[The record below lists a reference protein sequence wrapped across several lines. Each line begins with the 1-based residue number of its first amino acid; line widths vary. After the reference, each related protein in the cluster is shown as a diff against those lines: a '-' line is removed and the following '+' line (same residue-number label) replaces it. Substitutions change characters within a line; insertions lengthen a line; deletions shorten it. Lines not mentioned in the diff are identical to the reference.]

1 MMRLSP
7 RQVDLKNIVRILESD
22 DHETAMAMADA
33 LWHAISAAVQERG
46 KFTVVGQ
53 LRYGGPGVGYLDA
66 ADARASKVCLGLFAT
81 EGDAHR
87 AAESLFTNA
96 ATGEEWRTWVLPVEH
111 KTPAEIYAERREA
124 RRKREAELKTGR
136 SYDREEAPA

>member
-1 MMRLSP
+1 MMRLGP
-7 RQVDLKNIVRILESD
+7 RQVDLKAIVKILESD
-22 DHETAMAMADA
+22 DYDDAMKMADA
-33 LWHAISAAVQERG
+33 LWHAICAAVQERG

-53 LRYGGPGVGYLDA
+53 LRYGGPGVGYIDP

-111 KTPAEIYAERREA
+111 KPPAELYAERREA
-124 RRKREAELKTGR
+124 RRLREAELKTGR
-136 SYDREEAPA
+136 SYDREEVPA